1 MSLLET
7 IGQSLTPEVVDQI
20 GKQLGVDTPT
30 AERGI
35 EIGVPMLIAALSRNT
50 QSPEG
55 AAELTNA
62 LEKDHS
68 GSILENIIDLVGN
81 YQQGDGNG
89 ILKHVLGDKRE
100 KVEGAIGDNAGLDA
114 GALLQILAP
123 IVLGALGSQQRSE
136 GLNPQDVA
144 EVLEQSTEE
153 IKQKDENQVM
163 EIVTTLLDSNKDGSI
178 VDEVLGMIG
187 RFFNRGK

>member
-7 IGQSLTPEVVDQI
+7 IGTSLSPEVIDQI
-20 GKQLGVDTPT
+20 GKQLGVDGPT
-30 AERGI
+30 AEKGV
-35 EIGVPMLIAALSRNT
+35 EMGVPMLLAALSRNA

-55 AAELTNA
+55 AAKLTNA
-62 LEKDHS
+62 LEKDHD
-68 GSILENIIDLVGN
+68 GSVLSDILGLIGN
-81 YQQGDGNG
+81 YQQGEGDG

-100 KVEGAIGDNAGLDA
+100 KVEGTIGENAGLDA

-136 GLNPQDVA
+136 GLNPQGVA
-144 EVLEQSTEE
+144 ATLEESTEE
-153 IKQKDENQVM
+153 LKRKDENQVM
-163 EIVTTLLDSNKDGSI
+163 SIVTTLLDSNKDGSI

-187 RFFNRGK
+187 RFFSRGK